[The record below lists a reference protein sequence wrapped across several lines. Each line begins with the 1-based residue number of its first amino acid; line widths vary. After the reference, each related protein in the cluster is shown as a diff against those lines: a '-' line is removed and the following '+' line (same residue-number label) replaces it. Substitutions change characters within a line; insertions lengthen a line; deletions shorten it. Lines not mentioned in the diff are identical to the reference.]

1 MKERYVIDT
10 NVLIAASAS
19 DPKASRNIDATP
31 SDPEERMKVWEWL
44 NRFLLSNSRLVIDGG
59 CGIEKEY
66 RRNLGFGDFGLQVVI
81 QKMQRADCD
90 FVSVSYDENGHGII
104 PGELASIVHDREDRK
119 MVAAAI
125 EAHAEFG
132 EGCVA
137 FAGDTDWHD
146 WESALTRHN
155 VVLEP
160 IIRDWS
166 LKKYNQKKKLR
177 NG

>member
-1 MKERYVIDT
+1 MKDRYVIDT

-19 DPKASRNIDATP
+19 DPKVSRNIDATP

-44 NRFLLSNSRLVIDGG
+44 KSFSVSHSRLVIDVDGK
-59 CGIEKEY
+59 IEKEY
-66 RRNLGFGDFGLQVVI
+66 RRNLDFGDFGLQVI
-81 QKMQRADCD
+81 IHKMGRAAFD
-90 FVSVSYDENGHGII
+90 FVSVDYDSNGHGVV
-104 PGELASIVHDREDRK
+104 PDELASIVHDREDRK

-125 EAHAEFG
+125 KAHAGFG

-146 WESALTRHN
+146 WELALSRHH
-155 VVLEP
+155 VILEP

-166 LKKYNQKKKLR
+166 LKKHAQKKKR
-177 NG
+177 RKS